1 MLFIP
6 SSHPKPINPLEA
18 FSPAMK
24 LCDRCG
30 GKGYSVTGEKACP
43 NCKGTGRIESV
54 SLGEASASEIDELVT
69 KGATRCTVCKGEG
82 KIPVTETCEA
92 CGGLGRDYSCAICGA
107 KLSTRSELCAS
118 CSKKPVVHVLER
130 ACDTEDL
137 VIGDIYRG
145 KVSGIANFGAFVD
158 LNDHVRGLAH
168 NKFLKRTPEVGEEMV
183 VRVRNIAPN
192 GNIELEPVEVGEHH
206 TLEVRKELPR
216 TRVTELPG
224 RVGKIVSIEGEVI
237 QVKQTGGP
245 TIFTVADDSGLVF
258 CAAFERAGVRAYPE
272 VDTEMIVRAIGEVSV
287 RNGQIQIE
295 IRSMRQL
302 WGGEASGVKDRIER
316 AIDER
321 AEPADL
327 PLLVESEVISRLR
340 PKMREVAKEIRR
352 AILKSKPIVVRHHAD
367 ADGMSAAVA
376 IEAAI
381 LPLIREVGGA
391 DAEYYNYRRAP
402 SKAPFY
408 ELEDVTKDL
417 SYALEDHSRH
427 DQKMPLIVLMDNGST
442 EEDVPAMKQAQIY
455 GLEMLVVDHHHPD
468 EAVDK
473 YLIAHVNPAHQGG
486 DFGITTGMIAT
497 EIARMINPEVEEKIK
512 HFPAVSAV
520 GDRSEAPEAARYI
533 RLVEDRFS
541 IDDLKKI
548 ALALDYE
555 AFWLRFNDGR
565 GLVNDIL
572 CLGRLD
578 RHRKIVQLLCEQAKE
593 AIDEQLRASLAHVKT
608 QTLPNGAV
616 MNVLDVENYAHK
628 FTFPP
633 PGKTSGEVHDLL
645 CKRYEG
651 KPVVTIGYGP
661 DFAVLRSRGVR
672 MNIPKMVRELR
683 EEIAA
688 GGVNGG
694 GHLVVGSIKF
704 VGGMRKEVL
713 AKLVEKIAACPAD
726 AAGISGGRQ
735 EQKVEA

>member
-1 MLFIP
+1 M
-6 SSHPKPINPLEA
+6 
-18 FSPAMK
+18 
-24 LCDRCG
+24 
-30 GKGYSVTGEKACP
+30 VTGERDCP
-43 NCKGTGRIESV
+43 NCKGTGKIESV
-54 SLGEASASEIDELVT
+54 SLGEASSTEIDDLVT
-69 KGATRCTVCKGEG
+69 KGAATCPVCKGRG
-82 KIPVTETCEA
+82 KIPVTDNCEA
-92 CGGLGRDYSCAICGA
+92 CGGLGREYLCAICGS
-107 KLSTRSELCAS
+107 KLATKSELCPN
-118 CSKKPVVHVLER
+118 CSKKPVVRVLDG

-137 VIGDIYRG
+137 VIGDAYRG

-206 TLEVRKELPR
+206 TLEVRKELPT
-216 TRVTELPG
+216 TRVTELSG
-224 RVGKIVSIEGEVI
+224 RVGKLVSIEGEVI

-245 TIFTVADDSGLVF
+245 TIFTVADESGLVF

-272 VDTEMIVRAIGEVSV
+272 IDTEMIVRGIGEVSV

-302 WGGEASGVKDRIER
+302 WGGEASGVKDRIEG
-316 AIDER
+316 AIDVR

-327 PLLVESEVISRLR
+327 PLMVESEVIARLR
-340 PKMREVAKEIRR
+340 PKMKEVAKEIRR

-427 DQKMPLIVLMDNGST
+427 DQKMPLIVLLDNGST

-473 YLIAHVNPAHQGG
+473 YLIAHVNPAHRGG
-486 DFGITTGMIAT
+486 TSG
-497 EIARMINPEVEEKIK
+497 
-512 HFPAVSAV
+512 S
-520 GDRSEAPEAARYI
+520 
-533 RLVEDRFS
+533 
-541 IDDLKKI
+541 
-548 ALALDYE
+548 
-555 AFWLRFNDGR
+555 
-565 GLVNDIL
+565 
-572 CLGRLD
+572 
-578 RHRKIVQLLCEQAKE
+578 
-593 AIDEQLRASLAHVKT
+593 
-608 QTLPNGAV
+608 
-616 MNVLDVENYAHK
+616 
-628 FTFPP
+628 P
-633 PGKTSGEVHDLL
+633 PG
-645 CKRYEG
+645 
-651 KPVVTIGYGP
+651 
-661 DFAVLRSRGVR
+661 
-672 MNIPKMVRELR
+672 
-683 EEIAA
+683 
-688 GGVNGG
+688 
-694 GHLVVGSIKF
+694 
-704 VGGMRKEVL
+704 
-713 AKLVEKIAACPAD
+713 
-726 AAGISGGRQ
+726 
-735 EQKVEA
+735 

>member
-1 MLFIP
+1 M
-6 SSHPKPINPLEA
+6 
-18 FSPAMK
+18 
-24 LCDRCG
+24 
-30 GKGYSVTGEKACP
+30 
-43 NCKGTGRIESV
+43 
-54 SLGEASASEIDELVT
+54 T
-69 KGATRCTVCKGEG
+69 KGATRCPVCKGEG
-82 KIPVTETCEA
+82 KIPVTETCSE
-92 CGGLGRDYSCAICGA
+92 CGGLGREYLCAVCGA
-107 KLSTRSELCAS
+107 KLTSKSELCAS
-118 CSKKPVVHVLER
+118 CSNKPVVHVLDR
-130 ACDTEDL
+130 ACDTDNL

-168 NKFLKRTPEVGEEMV
+168 NKFLKRNPEVGEEIT
-183 VRVRNIAPN
+183 VRVRNVAPN
-192 GNIELEPVEVGEHH
+192 GNIELEPAEVGEHH
-206 TLEVRKELPR
+206 TLEVRKELPV
-216 TRVTELPG
+216 TRVSDLP
-224 RVGKIVSIEGEVI
+224 RSVGKMICMEGEVI

-272 VDTEMIVRAIGEVSV
+272 IDTEMIVRAIGDVSV

-302 WGGEASGVKDRIER
+302 WGGEASEVKDRIER
-316 AIDER
+316 AIDQR
-321 AEPADL
+321 AEPSDP
-327 PLLVESEVISRLR
+327 PLLVESEIIARLK

-376 IEAAI
+376 IETAVI
-381 LPLIREVGGA
+381 PLIREVGGS

-417 SYALEDHSRH
+417 TYALEDQSRH
-427 DQKMPLIVLMDNGST
+427 DQKMPLVVLMDNGST
-442 EEDVPAMKQAQIY
+442 EEDVPAMKQARIY

-468 EAVDK
+468 EAVDE
-473 YLIAHVNPAHQGG
+473 YLITHVNPAHQGG
-486 DFGITTGMIAT
+486 DFGITTGMLAT

-520 GDRSEAPEAARYI
+520 GDRSEAPEAERYI

-541 IDDLKKI
+541 KDDLKKI

-593 AIDEQLRASLAHVKT
+593 AIDEQLRASFAHVKT

-645 CKRYEG
+645 CKKFEG

-683 EEIAA
+683 EEIKA

-713 AKLVEKIAACPAD
+713 AKLVEKIAACPTD
-726 AAGISGGRQ
+726 PIVPAGAKP
-735 EQKVEA
+735 EQRVEA